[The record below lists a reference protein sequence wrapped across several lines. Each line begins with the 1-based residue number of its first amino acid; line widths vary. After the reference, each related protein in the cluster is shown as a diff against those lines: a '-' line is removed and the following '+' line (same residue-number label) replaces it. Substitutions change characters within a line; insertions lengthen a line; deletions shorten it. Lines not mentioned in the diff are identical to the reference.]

1 MVAPE
6 TGGWLAIV
14 SLALI
19 WLIAIL
25 FAGLIYQ
32 RESRKGLRAAGNTV
46 LDTLRS
52 LAIRLPCALLTAMFL
67 VQITPVAWVANIIG
81 PNSGA
86 LGILIA
92 AAAGGFLPGGPMAS
106 FPIVVF
112 FQQAGAGVPQ
122 LVALLA
128 GWSVYALNRT
138 LSFEAPIMGW
148 RFVALRGMSCLVL
161 PILAGFPAEILVKL
175 TRISDERS
183 LPYKSSSRA
192 SR

>member
-1 MVAPE
+1 M
-6 TGGWLAIV
+6 
-14 SLALI
+14 ALI

-32 RESRKGLRAAGNTV
+32 RESRKGLRAAGNTA
-46 LDTLRS
+46 LDTLLS

-67 VQITPVAWVANIIG
+67 VQITPVAWVANVIG

-92 AAAGGFLPGGPMAS
+92 AAAGGFLPGGPMVS

-161 PILAGFPAEILVKL
+161 PILAGFPAEILVNL
-175 TRISDERS
+175 TGIF
-183 LPYKSSSRA
+183 
-192 SR
+192 